1 MTKAKITTIHQGYN
15 FYGSV
20 EKNREYVMS
29 LLDTALRQKTD
40 LVCLPEAF
48 TSVLT
53 LPEEIPIEEL
63 AEPLSGPTIEIVAK
77 KARKNKAYIICPLLT
92 KRDGNIYNSAVVID
106 RSGDI
111 LGIYDKVQ
119 PVTSNHDYTVF
130 EGGITPGKERPVF
143 DLDFGRIGIQICFDL
158 GFPESWAELARKGA
172 RMVFWPSAY
181 NGGFPL
187 QVYAYLYGYYVVSS
201 VRANKSRIIDPLG
214 NILAQTSEFVNIITR
229 EINLDY
235 CVVYD
240 DFNWNIP
247 LEIMD
252 KYPGRVDIRANHDD
266 GYFLLEPTDSTLTI
280 AHLQQELGFE
290 SYAQYHQRHRDA
302 YARFRQGKPLVPQK
316 AAHGNRPSYSPG
328 VDEIAISEYVLH
340 LKEKDEQ

>member
-1 MTKAKITTIHQGYN
+1 MTKAKITTMHQGYN
-15 FYGSV
+15 FFGSV

-29 LLDTALRQKTD
+29 LLDTALRQNPD

-48 TSVLT
+48 TSVSS
-53 LPEEIPIEEL
+53 LPVETPVEDL
-63 AEPLSGPTIEIVAK
+63 AESLSGPTIEIVSE
-77 KARKNKAYIICPLLT
+77 KARKNHAYIICPLLT

-111 LGIYDKVQ
+111 LGVYDKVQ
-119 PVTSNHDYTVF
+119 PVTDTHDYTSF
-130 EGGITPGKERPVF
+130 EGGITPGKELPVF

-158 GFPESWAELARKGA
+158 GFPESWAELARKGV

-187 QVYAYLYGYYVVSS
+187 QAYAYLYGYYVVSA

-214 NILAQTSEFVNIITR
+214 NILVQTSEFINIISR

-247 LEIMD
+247 RDIMD
-252 KYPGRVDIRANHDD
+252 RYPGRVDLRANQDD
-266 GYFLLEPTDSTLTI
+266 GYFLIEPTDDTLTI
-280 AHLQQELGFE
+280 AQLQQELGFE
-290 SYAQYHQRHRDA
+290 SYAEYHQRHRDA
-302 YARFRQGKPLVPQK
+302 YARFRQGKPLIPQK
-316 AAHGNRPSYSPG
+316 AAHGDRPPYAPG
-328 VDEIAISEYVLH
+328 VDEIAVDEYKKY
-340 LKEKDEQ
+340 LKGKDEK